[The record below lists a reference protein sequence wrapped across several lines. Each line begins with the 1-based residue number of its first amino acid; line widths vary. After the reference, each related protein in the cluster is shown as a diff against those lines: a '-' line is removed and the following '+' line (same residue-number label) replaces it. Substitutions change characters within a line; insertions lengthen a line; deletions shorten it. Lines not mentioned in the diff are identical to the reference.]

1 MSYIQPENRY
11 QLTLPDCLD
20 NYISKDNPVRFID
33 AFVDKFVHLHPD
45 VLSGY
50 KGIGDFGRSAYP
62 FHSLLKLYIYG
73 YLNSISSS
81 RKLERETYRNMEMIW
96 LLGNLHPDFKTIA
109 DFRSVYRS
117 SIHKCCLSFR
127 RFLVTEGYITGKL
140 VAVDGTKVKAYTNR
154 EGLTLEGVNKELA
167 LLDKKLEAY
176 LQGLTANDLVETA
189 AEELSNLSSELGVE
203 SALLERISELR
214 SRIEKLESE
223 KQYMLKNEMER
234 TFPSDRDARLMRSR
248 QNGFIPAYNVQTV
261 VDAEN
266 HMIDSAR
273 VTDHPNDFHD
283 LEPSIEAVEKE
294 LSIEVEQVTAD
305 TGYANEEQIYSLE
318 EQGKQVAVPFVEE
331 EYGPKQNPQQGI
343 TFTYDEQTDTFICS
357 QGKVLPV
364 VMKTV
369 SKRGKTYRK
378 YQGRQCDDCPLRSL
392 CTTSKKGRIVYR
404 RVDNVALKQ
413 YIDKTH
419 KKEYKELIR
428 KRKSIAEHPF
438 GTIKYWMGQ
447 IPILLRGKEK
457 VQVEVDLYST
467 CYNLKRL
474 TNIETMQLLLQ
485 EVQNWR

>member
-33 AFVDKFVHLHPD
+33 AFVDKFVSLHPD
-45 VLSGY
+45 ILSDY
-50 KGIGDFGRSAYP
+50 KGNGTYGRSAYP

-109 DFRSVYRS
+109 DFRSLYRS
-117 SIHKCCLSFR
+117 SIHNCCLSFR
-127 RFLVTEGYITGKL
+127 RFLVNEGYITGKL

-154 EGLTLEGVNKELA
+154 EGLTLEGVNKELC
-167 LLDKKLEAY
+167 LLDKKLDNY
-176 LQGLTANDLVETA
+176 LQGLVANDSIESA
-189 AEELSNLSSELGVE
+189 SEDLSNLSAELGVE
-203 SALLERISELR
+203 SALLERISELCE
-214 SRIEKLESE
+214 RIEQLESE
-223 KQYMLKNEMER
+223 KQYMLNNESER
-234 TFPSDRDARLMRSR
+234 TFPSDPEARLMKSR

-266 HMIDSAR
+266 HMIGSAR

-283 LEPSIEAVEKE
+283 LEPSIESVEKE
-294 LSIEVEQVTAD
+294 LSIEVKQVTAD

-318 EQGKQVAVPFVEE
+318 EQDKLVAVPFVEE
-331 EYGPKQNPQQGI
+331 EYGPKENAQQGI
-343 TFTYDEQTDTFICS
+343 TFTYNEQTDTFICS
-357 QGKVLPV
+357 QGKALPLV
-364 VMKTV
+364 AKTV
-369 SKRGKTYRK
+369 FKRGKAYRK
-378 YQGRQCDDCPLRSL
+378 YQCRQCDNCPLRSL
-392 CTTSKKGRIVYR
+392 CTTSKTGRIVYR
-404 RVDNVALKQ
+404 RLDNAVLKQ

-419 KKEYKELIR
+419 KKEFKELIR
-428 KRKSIAEHPF
+428 KRKSIVEHPF

-447 IPILLRGKEK
+447 IPLLLRGKEK
-457 VQVEVDLYST
+457 VQAEIDLYST

-474 TNIETMQLLLQ
+474 TNIETVQLLLLK
-485 EVQNWR
+485 VQNWR